1 MSYFTRPDIPNYYA
15 LADWGVLQD
24 HMFEP
29 VDSYSLP
36 SHMFLTSAW
45 AATCTNDHNPMS
57 CHSDPQVSGNG
68 PYPWT
73 DITWLLDKEG
83 VTWKYYV
90 GDGTNLSC
98 PKYPCSPNNPKTA
111 TPSLWNPV
119 PGFLTVQQ
127 DHSLGR
133 IQHTS
138 DFFDDATNGTL
149 PQVSFVIPGGNV
161 SEHPQHGSMLPGYAY
176 VSRAINALST
186 GPEWTST
193 AIFLNW
199 DDWGGFYDHVK
210 PPKVD
215 SLGYGIRAPGL
226 VISPYSKAGYVD
238 HQILSSDAYLK
249 FIEDRF
255 LGGQRL
261 DPKNDGRKDSRPG
274 VREAKPILGDMSSDF
289 DFTQLPRTLPILDP
303 NNSDL

>member
-1 MSYFTRPDIPNYYA
+1 
-15 LADWGVLQD
+15 
-24 HMFEP
+24 
-29 VDSYSLP
+29 
-36 SHMFLTSAW
+36 
-45 AATCTNDHNPMS
+45 
-57 CHSDPQVSGNG
+57 
-68 PYPWT
+68 
-73 DITWLLDKEG
+73 
-83 VTWKYYV
+83 
-90 GDGTNLSC
+90 
-98 PKYPCSPNNPKTA
+98 
-111 TPSLWNPV
+111 
-119 PGFLTVQQ
+119 VQQ
-127 DHSLGR
+127 NHSLGR

-138 DFFDDATNGTL
+138 DFFDDANNGTL

-210 PPKVD
+210 PPNVD
-215 SLGYGIRAPGL
+215 SLGYGMRAPGL
-226 VISPYSKAGYVD
+226 VISPYSRPGYVD

-261 DPKNDGRKDSRPG
+261 DPQNDGRKDSRPD

-289 DFTQLPRTLPILDP
+289 DFTQLPRTLPVLDP